1 MEERKHPF
9 EPVYDSDSKILILG
23 TVPSVVSC
31 QKGFYYMHPTNRFWK
46 ILSDIYQADFYH
58 ASIEEKKKLIL
69 SHHLALFDVI
79 ERCQI
84 KRSSDQS
91 IKDVKIQSF
100 TTLLENSNI
109 EKVLLNGKKA
119 FEIWSRIYPEWKDKS
134 ICLPS
139 TSSANATWKTEDLK
153 NQWEKALLS

>member
-46 ILSDIYQADFYH
+46 ILSEIYQADFYH

-69 SHHLALFDVI
+69 SHH
-79 ERCQI
+79 
-84 KRSSDQS
+84 
-91 IKDVKIQSF
+91 
-100 TTLLENSNI
+100 
-109 EKVLLNGKKA
+109 
-119 FEIWSRIYPEWKDKS
+119 
-134 ICLPS
+134 
-139 TSSANATWKTEDLK
+139 
-153 NQWEKALLS
+153 